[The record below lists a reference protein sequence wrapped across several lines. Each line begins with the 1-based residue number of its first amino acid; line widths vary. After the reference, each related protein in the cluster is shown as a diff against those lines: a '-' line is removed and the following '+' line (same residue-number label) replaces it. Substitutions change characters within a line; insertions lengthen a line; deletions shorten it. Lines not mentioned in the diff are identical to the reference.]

1 MLYDEKNIKILHQGI
16 DTLVIGV
23 KCTDEIFY
31 NTTYSVFLDNL
42 SKLKNQAK
50 EINSYGEKFVK
61 STLNLNL
68 GDFLI
73 SSKGIQNYTYLFK
86 NDDIFVSVANTKFE
100 IKNLYHLKVQ
110 FRSRFL
116 LVFGHQKAYEF
127 VSHMLKRIFADYYEV
142 TLLRFDL
149 CTDIT
154 GIKYTPND
162 YFKFRTTRKISNHID
177 STNLDN
183 LIDNDEK
190 EMKFIDFSSMDTKAF
205 IRFNQFEGVSFGKS
219 PAMFR
224 IYNKVKEITNKN
236 LAPLIFEKWKIN
248 GFDFNKKN
256 YVFRHECEFGRRYIK
271 NLIPKCDDE
280 VEFLFD
286 NLHSFW
292 LQGLSLC
299 KWYDLND
306 DEISRIQNNEILND
320 SIRKIYQRV
329 DNNKDRFQ
337 FWDMLKT
344 WKYEKNNEP
353 LYKQGIE
360 FVPNIEKCKKALK
373 GFISQVYTNMGYIG
387 AFKDVLIAVEK
398 DLVKEGL
405 TLHKYGLLKVADK
418 FSSNEN
424 LFKKSEISDNKMI
437 NIFENNLIEF
447 CFSLDEIG
455 SDDYIKGVKEAL
467 KKYYD

>member
-23 KCTDEIFY
+23 KCADEIFY

-42 SKLKNQAK
+42 AKLKNQAK
-50 EINSYGEKFVK
+50 DINSYGEKFVK

-127 VSHMLKRIFADYYEV
+127 VSQMLKRIFANYYEV

-177 STNLDN
+177 STNFDS

-224 IYNKVKEITNKN
+224 I
-236 LAPLIFEKWKIN
+236 
-248 GFDFNKKN
+248 
-256 YVFRHECEFGRRYIK
+256 
-271 NLIPKCDDE
+271 
-280 VEFLFD
+280 
-286 NLHSFW
+286 
-292 LQGLSLC
+292 
-299 KWYDLND
+299 
-306 DEISRIQNNEILND
+306 
-320 SIRKIYQRV
+320 
-329 DNNKDRFQ
+329 
-337 FWDMLKT
+337 
-344 WKYEKNNEP
+344 
-353 LYKQGIE
+353 
-360 FVPNIEKCKKALK
+360 
-373 GFISQVYTNMGYIG
+373 
-387 AFKDVLIAVEK
+387 
-398 DLVKEGL
+398 
-405 TLHKYGLLKVADK
+405 
-418 FSSNEN
+418 
-424 LFKKSEISDNKMI
+424 
-437 NIFENNLIEF
+437 
-447 CFSLDEIG
+447 
-455 SDDYIKGVKEAL
+455 
-467 KKYYD
+467 